1 MNSSALVVIGVALCG
16 IWLVLSDIRDI
27 LKGKEDKNEEDNVQ

>member
-16 IWLVLSDIRDI
+16 IWLDLSDIIDI
-27 LKGKEDKNEEDNVQ
+27 LKGKEDEKNEEDNV

>member
-1 MNSSALVVIGVALCG
+1 MNTAALVVIGVALCG
-16 IWLVLSDIRDI
+16 IWLDLSDIIDI